1 MNNRPIINS
10 DTFEKI
16 FKDKE
21 DILADM
27 AAALTRN
34 KKSKFKNKI
43 NCKKNNPKKLR
54 YIITM
59 SNDERIEIKDTYS
72 KDNIVIILKK

>member
-16 FKDKE
+16 FEDKE

-27 AAALTRN
+27 AAPLTRN

-43 NCKKNNPKKLR
+43 TSNKNNPTKLT

-72 KDNIVIILKK
+72 KDNIIIILKK

>member
-16 FKDKE
+16 FEDKE

-34 KKSKFKNKI
+34 KKIKFKNKI
-43 NCKKNNPKKLR
+43 TCNKNNPKKLR

-59 SNDERIEIKDTYS
+59 SNDKRIEIKDTYS